1 MMEKQTLT
9 VVPMWAI
16 PAMDSFISTVNK
28 KKDAGLFRQNI
39 RRLALA
45 LDEEGTKGWTEIT
58 PGQIW
63 KFFRGR
69 PFWQF
74 RGIERFLNFIGLNML
89 SPFANERNGKRILD
103 ASAMKLPD
111 ATVEE
116 CFDVET
122 VKSISFAI
130 LQEMEKA
137 GYSKTCLTTSRRI
150 YLDLSNFL
158 YANGLSYTKS
168 ICDRWFNEMKLK
180 REKSYIY
187 WNHSICVLE
196 AVISGMPTVD
206 AVADLSFKTR
216 SNMDVI
222 PDWAEPSF
230 LEYKARRKKDGI
242 GASALTMDYSSI
254 RRFTQFLD
262 SKGIRRF
269 EDLTVSIVKEYHASD
284 DTHRTVEGKNAYAIR
299 IRRFLSYL
307 EAEGIVAQNIPL
319 ALSRSKCRKTRPVT
333 VLTREQMQ
341 TVEEYIHNA
350 TSPNEIRNSL
360 IVGMGLYLGL
370 RGCDIV
376 NAKISDIDWNR
387 QELSV
392 TQQKTKR
399 YIKLPMPMFLCNLA
413 YRYISE
419 VRPDKWHVNNI
430 LIRTKAPY
438 KAFSKN
444 VCLRALKDILGEDK
458 PLGFH
463 ILRRTFASE
472 LLRNTVAPDMI
483 AETLGHA
490 GISTVDKY
498 LTTDEKNLRSC
509 MLSLEEV

>member
-1 MMEKQTLT
+1 
-9 VVPMWAI
+9 
-16 PAMDSFISTVNK
+16 
-28 KKDAGLFRQNI
+28 
-39 RRLALA
+39 
-45 LDEEGTKGWTEIT
+45 
-58 PGQIW
+58 
-63 KFFRGR
+63 
-69 PFWQF
+69 
-74 RGIERFLNFIGLNML
+74 
-89 SPFANERNGKRILD
+89 
-103 ASAMKLPD
+103 
-111 ATVEE
+111 
-116 CFDVET
+116 
-122 VKSISFAI
+122 
-130 LQEMEKA
+130 
-137 GYSKTCLTTSRRI
+137 
-150 YLDLSNFL
+150 
-158 YANGLSYTKS
+158 
-168 ICDRWFNEMKLK
+168 
-180 REKSYIY
+180 
-187 WNHSICVLE
+187 
-196 AVISGMPTVD
+196 
-206 AVADLSFKTR
+206 
-216 SNMDVI
+216 
-222 PDWAEPSF
+222 
-230 LEYKARRKKDGI
+230 
-242 GASALTMDYSSI
+242 
-254 RRFTQFLD
+254 
-262 SKGIRRF
+262 
-269 EDLTVSIVKEYHASD
+269 
-284 DTHRTVEGKNAYAIR
+284 
-299 IRRFLSYL
+299 
-307 EAEGIVAQNIPL
+307 
-319 ALSRSKCRKTRPVT
+319 
-333 VLTREQMQ
+333 MQ

-509 MLSLEEV
+509 MLSLEEI